1 MLDFEIII
9 LTSHHIMKRPIQKF
23 VAFVAAVM
31 AITTPVLAQEELPDT
46 CLESAR
52 NVVYKVDVFDSITSP
67 KLRSF
72 KDLYADAPGIFTFRG
87 SPRRDMPYSGTLD
100 SIPSKIRRVWYFTTS
115 YDSRETDYGTWGG
128 GSGWTGQPVYVEWSD
143 SLMELQR
150 ANSVGLT
157 SNFGSREI
165 IVGSLCGHTY
175 FINYDTGKASR
186 KAFEGKNPI
195 KGSVSLDP
203 RLNGNLYIG
212 HGIPASDNTIGA
224 VVFNLFSHK
233 RLSYFGRDNKAWRRW
248 GAYDPSAIVVDNF
261 MIRVSENGS
270 IYKYCTDGTTFKLH
284 SSMRYRI
291 NDKAPGIESSPAVWR
306 NYMYTCDNRGNV
318 LCVNINTL
326 KPVWWYNNH
335 DDSDATIV
343 LAEEEEGMVLYTA
356 TEVDKQSSPGYCY
369 FTKLDA
375 LTGTL
380 IWQNKI
386 KCRKLGTSEKPVEGG
401 TFTTPLLGHGN
412 CEGLMFTN
420 LCGMGSSDVGTFVAI
435 SRKTGEILYRTR
447 LSTYAWSSPVALY
460 TPDNRMYIFTGDIH
474 GNAYLIDAESGKILF
489 KQTMA
494 NNFESSPVVIGN
506 SIVIG
511 SRGREIYRF
520 EII

>member
-1 MLDFEIII
+1 MNRLIRH
-9 LTSHHIMKRPIQKF
+9 LVVS
-23 VAFVAAVM
+23 VAVAI
-31 AITTPVLAQEELPDT
+31 AITTTAWAIDELPDT
-46 CLESAR
+46 CYSSAK
-52 NVVYKVDVFDSITSP
+52 NVVFKVDVADTTISP

-100 SIPSKIRRVWYFTTS
+100 SIPSKIRRVWCFTTD
-115 YDSRETDYGTWGG
+115 YDSRATNYGTWGG

-143 SLMELQR
+143 SLIEQQKLQ
-150 ANSVGLT
+150 SQGLT
-157 SNFGSREI
+157 ANFGNREI
-165 IVGSLCGHTY
+165 IVGSLCGNTY

-186 KAFEGKNPI
+186 QAFVGKNPI

-212 HGIPASDNTIGA
+212 HGIPAADNSIGA
-224 VVFNLFSHK
+224 VAFNLFTHK
-233 RLSYFGRDNKAWRRW
+233 QLSYFGRDSKAWRAW

-261 MIRVSENGS
+261 MIRVSENGT
-270 IYKYCTDGTTFKLH
+270 IYKYCTDGKTFKLH

-291 NDKAPGIESSPAVWR
+291 NNIAPGIESSPAVWK
-306 NYMYTCDNRGNV
+306 NYMYTSDNRGNV

-326 KPVWWYNNH
+326 KPVWWYNNR
-335 DDSDATIV
+335 DDSDATII
-343 LAEEEEGMVLYTA
+343 LAEEEGRMVLYTA
-356 TEVDKQSSPGYCY
+356 TELDKQGSTGYCF

-375 LTGTL
+375 LTGEL

-386 KCRKLGTSEKPVEGG
+386 QCHKIGGGEKPIEGG
-401 TFTTPLLGHGN
+401 MFATPLLGHGN
-412 CEGLMFTN
+412 CEGLIFTN
-420 LCGMGSSDVGTFVAI
+420 ICGLGSSDIGTFVAI
-435 SRKTGEILYRTR
+435 SRKTGEIVYRTR

-460 TPDNRMYIFTGDIH
+460 TPDSRMYIFTGDIH

-489 KQTMA
+489 KQAMA
-494 NNFESSPVVIGN
+494 NNFESSPVVVGN
-506 SIVIG
+506 SVVVG